1 MPPAYTPAR
10 GSHEF
15 IRLVERTTNAL
26 VTKDD
31 GALEEVKKA
40 LIQVHQQY
48 DQVHEES
55 EAKQARLNRLREE
68 IRTAD
73 QQYVNKGDWS
83 KKMDET
89 WNALSSQFNEVKKR
103 NQDSLQSKKVYQHM
117 LKRTQREQAILKQ
130 KLFQMEE
137 HLDRKKRELQQKR
150 TESEQ
155 ARCARVQIHQTLENY
170 SEEATRERDVCKSA
184 LEAINGEFEKRK
196 EANGRRAD
204 FESWRHEVALDA
216 ANEAFNTSAGRLR
229 KLYAIEKLSGNFLQ
243 KTTFE
248 QVERSQTTED
258 NFQKIRDVT
267 GLADVMDIV
276 HKFLNRDVEQEQL
289 KKSVKEAELTL
300 EALLHKNEK
309 LKKEMEGLPVN
320 STDDPMALHK
330 ELEQEEQKLN
340 EAIEE
345 QEACRVRLQ
354 KITIQSEHMKRWAVA
369 CFEELAHLREF
380 QHSPVESSS
389 CSLRMLQYD
398 TLPLPW
404 HIQGQIEYCNAEC
417 LNIWHLLKEQKNL
430 LNNHSFLKDN
440 CRAQA
445 SDAQAAGSMGDGNED
460 DPATNF
466 AEDREKRKNE
476 AEACCNIAR
485 SKECDENSE
494 RMSRKGLLDLTLA
507 LCARQGCVRESA
519 MEIER
524 SIAATFWEV
533 AGQSRLERKFS
544 ECSTAMQ
551 SSHSNAKPS
560 VKPDDL
566 MLV

>member
-1 MPPAYTPAR
+1 VAIAMPPTYTPAR

-40 LIQVHQQY
+40 LIQVHQQF

-68 IRTAD
+68 IRAAD
-73 QQYVNKGDWS
+73 QQHVNKGDWS
-83 KKMDET
+83 KKMEET
-89 WNALSSQFNEVKKR
+89 WNALSAQWLEVKKL
-103 NQDSLQSKKVYQHM
+103 NQDSLLSKKVYQHM

-137 HLDRKKRELQQKR
+137 HLDRKKRELEQKKD
-150 TESEQ
+150 ESEQ
-155 ARCARVQIHQTLENY
+155 ARCARAQITQTY
-170 SEEATRERDVCKSA
+170 KKFDEEGTKETHVCKDA
-184 LEAINGEFEKRK
+184 LEAINGELEKRK

-229 KLYAIEKLSGNFLQ
+229 KLYAIEKLSGNCLQ

-320 STDDPMALHK
+320 SADDPMALHK
-330 ELEQEEQKLN
+330 ELEHAEHTLS

-354 KITIQSEHMKRWAVA
+354 KTTIQSEHMKRWAARMGGVLA
-369 CFEELAHLREF
+369 KFEEPAKVDKPEDLPAFFKKLETAVRKFMKRVSDQIKAGKITRKTFRDFEK
-380 QHSPVESSS
+380 VEN
-389 CSLRMLQYD
+389 
-398 TLPLPW
+398 
-404 HIQGQIEYCNAEC
+404 E
-417 LNIWHLLKEQKNL
+417 EQKNL

-445 SDAQAAGSMGDGNED
+445 SDVQAAGIGRPTSRQGDGNED

-466 AEDREKRKNE
+466 QEDREKCKIE
-476 AEACCNIAR
+476 AEAR
-485 SKECDENSE
+485 
-494 RMSRKGLLDLTLA
+494 
-507 LCARQGCVRESA
+507 VRA
-519 MEIER
+519 QKR
-524 SIAATFWEV
+524 P
-533 AGQSRLERKFS
+533 G
-544 ECSTAMQ
+544 
-551 SSHSNAKPS
+551 N
-560 VKPDDL
+560 
-566 MLV
+566 

>member
-354 KITIQSEHMKRWAVA
+354 KITIQSEHMKRWAARMGGVLA
-369 CFEELAHLREF
+369 KFEEPAKVDKPEDL
-380 QHSPVESSS
+380 PVFFKKLEVGVRKFIKRVS
-389 CSLRMLQYD
+389 D
-398 TLPLPW
+398 
-404 HIQGQIEYCNAEC
+404 QINAGKINRKTFRDFEKVE
-417 LNIWHLLKEQKNL
+417 NEEQKNL

-445 SDAQAAGSMGDGNED
+445 SDAQAAGRPTSRQGDGNED

-476 AEACCNIAR
+476 AEARVRAR
-485 SKECDENSE
+485 KRDGN
-494 RMSRKGLLDLTLA
+494 
-507 LCARQGCVRESA
+507 
-519 MEIER
+519 
-524 SIAATFWEV
+524 
-533 AGQSRLERKFS
+533 
-544 ECSTAMQ
+544 
-551 SSHSNAKPS
+551 
-560 VKPDDL
+560 
-566 MLV
+566 

>member
-1 MPPAYTPAR
+1 MATMPPAYTPAR

-40 LIQVHQQY
+40 LIQVHQQF

-73 QQYVNKGDWS
+73 QQHVNKGDWS

-89 WNALSSQFNEVKKR
+89 WNALSTQYLEVKKR
-103 NQDSLQSKKVYQHM
+103 NQDSLLSKKVYQHM

-150 TESEQ
+150 AESEQ

-320 STDDPMALHK
+320 SADDPMALHK
-330 ELEQEEQKLN
+330 ELEQAEQKLN

-354 KITIQSEHMKRWAVA
+354 KTTIQSEHMKRWAARMGQVLA
-369 CFEELAHLREF
+369 KFEEPAKVDKPEDLPAFFKKLESAVRKFIKKVSDQIKAGKINRKTFRDFEK
-380 QHSPVESSS
+380 VEN
-389 CSLRMLQYD
+389 
-398 TLPLPW
+398 
-404 HIQGQIEYCNAEC
+404 E
-417 LNIWHLLKEQKNL
+417 EQKNL

-445 SDAQAAGSMGDGNED
+445 SDVQAAGIGRPTSRQGDGNED

-466 AEDREKRKNE
+466 QEDREKCKNE
-476 AEACCNIAR
+476 AEAR
-485 SKECDENSE
+485 
-494 RMSRKGLLDLTLA
+494 
-507 LCARQGCVRESA
+507 VRA
-519 MEIER
+519 QKR
-524 SIAATFWEV
+524 P
-533 AGQSRLERKFS
+533 G
-544 ECSTAMQ
+544 
-551 SSHSNAKPS
+551 N
-560 VKPDDL
+560 
-566 MLV
+566 

>member
-1 MPPAYTPAR
+1 MPPTYTPAR

-40 LIQVHQQY
+40 LIQVHQQF

-68 IRTAD
+68 IRAAD
-73 QQYVNKGDWS
+73 QQHVNKGDWS
-83 KKMDET
+83 KKMEET
-89 WNALSSQFNEVKKR
+89 WNALSAQWLEVKKL
-103 NQDSLQSKKVYQHM
+103 NQDSLLSKKVYQHM

-137 HLDRKKRELQQKR
+137 HLDRKKRELEQKKD
-150 TESEQ
+150 ESEQ
-155 ARCARVQIHQTLENY
+155 ARCARAQITQTY
-170 SEEATRERDVCKSA
+170 KKFDEEGTKETHVCKDA
-184 LEAINGEFEKRK
+184 LEAINGELEKRK

-229 KLYAIEKLSGNFLQ
+229 KLYAIEKLSGNCLQ

-320 STDDPMALHK
+320 SADDPMALHK
-330 ELEQEEQKLN
+330 ELEHAEHKLS

-354 KITIQSEHMKRWAVA
+354 KTTIQSEHMKRWAARMGGVLA
-369 CFEELAHLREF
+369 KFEEPAKVDKPEDLPAFFKKLETAVRKFMKRVSDQIKAGKITRKTFRDFEK
-380 QHSPVESSS
+380 VEN
-389 CSLRMLQYD
+389 
-398 TLPLPW
+398 
-404 HIQGQIEYCNAEC
+404 E
-417 LNIWHLLKEQKNL
+417 EQKNL

-445 SDAQAAGSMGDGNED
+445 SDVQAAGIGRPTSRQGDGNED

-466 AEDREKRKNE
+466 QEDREKCKIE
-476 AEACCNIAR
+476 AEAR
-485 SKECDENSE
+485 
-494 RMSRKGLLDLTLA
+494 
-507 LCARQGCVRESA
+507 VRA
-519 MEIER
+519 QKR
-524 SIAATFWEV
+524 P
-533 AGQSRLERKFS
+533 G
-544 ECSTAMQ
+544 
-551 SSHSNAKPS
+551 N
-560 VKPDDL
+560 
-566 MLV
+566 

>member
-1 MPPAYTPAR
+1 MESLAPEEETTWLQRQRKAAAKSTVKFKKVPTPAPTTPSSVSPPKPSLEQVESQKLDVCPDEKLEQMSCW
-10 GSHEF
+10 GTCTML
-15 IRLVERTTNAL
+15 LVPTLA
-26 VTKDD
+26 VF
-31 GALEEVKKA
+31 V
-40 LIQVHQQY
+40 VHQQF

-68 IRTAD
+68 IRAAD
-73 QQYVNKGDWS
+73 QQHVNKGDWS
-83 KKMDET
+83 KKMEET
-89 WNALSSQFNEVKKR
+89 WNALSAQWLEVKKL
-103 NQDSLQSKKVYQHM
+103 NQDSLLSKKVYQHM

-137 HLDRKKRELQQKR
+137 HLDRKKRELEQKKD
-150 TESEQ
+150 ESEQ
-155 ARCARVQIHQTLENY
+155 ARCARAQITQTY
-170 SEEATRERDVCKSA
+170 KKFDEEGTKETHVCKDA
-184 LEAINGEFEKRK
+184 LEAINGELEKRK

-204 FESWRHEVALDA
+204 FESWRHEVPM
-216 ANEAFNTSAGRLR
+216 NC
-229 KLYAIEKLSGNFLQ
+229 LQ

-320 STDDPMALHK
+320 SADDPMALHK
-330 ELEQEEQKLN
+330 ELEHAEHTLS

-354 KITIQSEHMKRWAVA
+354 KTTIQSEHMKRWAARMGGVLA
-369 CFEELAHLREF
+369 KFEEPAKVDKPEDLPAFFKKLETAVRKFMKRVSDQIKAGKITRKTFRDFEK
-380 QHSPVESSS
+380 VEN
-389 CSLRMLQYD
+389 
-398 TLPLPW
+398 
-404 HIQGQIEYCNAEC
+404 E
-417 LNIWHLLKEQKNL
+417 EQKNL

-445 SDAQAAGSMGDGNED
+445 SDVQAAGIGRPTSRQGDGNED

-466 AEDREKRKNE
+466 QEDREKCKIE
-476 AEACCNIAR
+476 AEAR
-485 SKECDENSE
+485 
-494 RMSRKGLLDLTLA
+494 
-507 LCARQGCVRESA
+507 VRA
-519 MEIER
+519 QKR
-524 SIAATFWEV
+524 P
-533 AGQSRLERKFS
+533 G
-544 ECSTAMQ
+544 
-551 SSHSNAKPS
+551 N
-560 VKPDDL
+560 
-566 MLV
+566 

>member
-1 MPPAYTPAR
+1 MPPTYTPAR

-40 LIQVHQQY
+40 LIQVHQQF

-68 IRTAD
+68 IRAAD
-73 QQYVNKGDWS
+73 QQHVNKGDWS
-83 KKMDET
+83 KKMEET
-89 WNALSSQFNEVKKR
+89 WNALSAQWLEVKKL
-103 NQDSLQSKKVYQHM
+103 NQDSLLSKKVYQHM

-137 HLDRKKRELQQKR
+137 HLDRKKRELEQKKD
-150 TESEQ
+150 ESEQ
-155 ARCARVQIHQTLENY
+155 ARCARAQITQTY
-170 SEEATRERDVCKSA
+170 KKFDEEGTKETHVCKDA
-184 LEAINGEFEKRK
+184 LEAINGELEKRK

-229 KLYAIEKLSGNFLQ
+229 KLYAIEKLSGNCLQ

-320 STDDPMALHK
+320 SADDPMALHK
-330 ELEQEEQKLN
+330 ELEHAEHTLS

-354 KITIQSEHMKRWAVA
+354 KTTIQSEHMKRWAARMGGVLA
-369 CFEELAHLREF
+369 KFEEPAKVDKPEDLPAFFKKLETAVRKFMKRVSDQIKAGKITRKTFRDFEK
-380 QHSPVESSS
+380 VEN
-389 CSLRMLQYD
+389 
-398 TLPLPW
+398 
-404 HIQGQIEYCNAEC
+404 E
-417 LNIWHLLKEQKNL
+417 EQKNL

-445 SDAQAAGSMGDGNED
+445 SDVQAAGIGRPTSRQGDGNED

-466 AEDREKRKNE
+466 QEDREKCKIE
-476 AEACCNIAR
+476 AEAR
-485 SKECDENSE
+485 
-494 RMSRKGLLDLTLA
+494 
-507 LCARQGCVRESA
+507 VRA
-519 MEIER
+519 QKR
-524 SIAATFWEV
+524 P
-533 AGQSRLERKFS
+533 G
-544 ECSTAMQ
+544 
-551 SSHSNAKPS
+551 N
-560 VKPDDL
+560 
-566 MLV
+566 